1 MQEKLEK
8 NVTPRTRE
16 KGLGQYYQLL
26 QLLRN
31 LLLQPASDSV
41 LGAKVRPFFIFHQIT
56 LTIPSLLQLYY
67 FFLLAIYD

>member
-41 LGAKVRPFFIFHQIT
+41 LGGKVRPFFIFHQIT
-56 LTIPSLLQLYY
+56 LTTYTLSATAVL
-67 FFLLAIYD
+67 FFSACNL

>member
-56 LTIPSLLQLYY
+56 LTTYTLSATAVL
-67 FFLLAIYD
+67 FFSACNL